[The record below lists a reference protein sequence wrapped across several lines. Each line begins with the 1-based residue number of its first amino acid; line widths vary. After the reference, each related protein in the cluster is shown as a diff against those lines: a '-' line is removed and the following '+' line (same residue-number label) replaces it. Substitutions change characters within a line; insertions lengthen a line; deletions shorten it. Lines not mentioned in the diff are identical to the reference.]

1 MCDHYVILLCSLLCF
16 QGSVG
21 RKSLQPYE
29 VSGQVV
35 PLWILQETKG
45 TCIVHSPAH
54 AATSVC
60 IYNYARVCGRLQVK
74 STCLYLA
81 GDLGSC
87 EAYTRTC
94 AHTHIH
100 AHLHAHTRTHTYMCG
115 HMRTLTRTH
124 ARAHTRAHS
133 LVRDLTRQTH
143 NYAKYSQSLP
153 YACTCFFAPTCTH
166 DAVKEL

>member
-60 IYNYARVCGRLQVK
+60 IYNYARVCGHLQVK

-87 EAYTRTC
+87 EAYTQTC

-115 HMRTLTRTH
+115 HTHSRERTH
-124 ARAHTRAHS
+124 VHTALYVISQDKHIIMPN
-133 LVRDLTRQTH
+133 TH
-143 NYAKYSQSLP
+143 RVCPMHVHA
-153 YACTCFFAPTCTH
+153 FFAPTCTH